1 MSSHA
6 SLQPA
11 NIQIRRLTQV
21 WNCQFK
27 AKWGIP
33 VPKSSRSM
41 DNWTYYSI
49 KTLMNCTLYIFL
61 QVPFP
66 EPLFEINTFLFSCS
80 LSQFHL
86 ISCVESQK
94 FLEVYIYYMLHA
106 PVQNRDFLVLSIKQ
120 NEGATLKT
128 PRSHPLV
135 KNWSTHIAPRQKNRL
150 Q

>member
-1 MSSHA
+1 M
-6 SLQPA
+6 
-11 NIQIRRLTQV
+11 
-21 WNCQFK
+21 
-27 AKWGIP
+27 
-33 VPKSSRSM
+33 PKLSRSM
-41 DNWTYYSI
+41 DNGTDYSV
-49 KTLMNCTLYIFL
+49 KTLMDCTLCVFL

-66 EPLFEINTFLFSCS
+66 EPFFEINTFLFSCF

-94 FLEVYIYYMLHA
+94 FLEVRYTA

-135 KNWSTHIAPRQKNRL
+135 KNWSTHIALGGQKKTAIN
-150 Q
+150 